1 MITKDELT
9 EWING
14 VDLHTQKM
22 LLEIEHMKVIDAT
35 HREHIKHE
43 LAEYVYSGL
52 IDLSNS
58 LKKVD
63 VIPEFV
69 EPLIVAAISYG
80 MIAGE
85 VGQGNLNSELKK
97 QYGRQRQKGT
107 EKQKALDEIE
117 KEFYLVENQF
127 KRYGFTAQFTRE
139 MLAKYDEIKDPKT
152 IADLVKRLKTPSAR

>member
-1 MITKDELT
+1 MTKDELI
-9 EWING
+9 EWVNA
-14 VDLHTQKM
+14 VNLDTQKM
-22 LLEIEHMKVIDAT
+22 LQEVERMKVIDAT
-35 HREHIKHE
+35 HREHIKHD
-43 LAEYVYSGL
+43 LAELVFSGL
-52 IDLSNS
+52 LNISNS
-58 LKKVD
+58 LKKDD

-127 KRYGFTAQFTRE
+127 KRHGFKAQFIRD
-139 MLAKYDEIKDPKT
+139 MLAKYDEIQDPKT
-152 IADLVKRLKTPSAR
+152 IADLVTRLKSPSAR